1 MLHFL
6 LKLLNINHTWLFLYL
21 VLITKNNKKQGIY
34 LPLKNIKG
42 IILLNKKERKIK
54 NEKNRKNNNNSFR

>member
-1 MLHFL
+1 
-6 LKLLNINHTWLFLYL
+6 L

-42 IILLNKKERKIK
+42 IILLNKKERKI
-54 NEKNRKNNNNSFR
+54 RK